1 MLNKTINGYTIKR
14 PLGEGG
20 MAEVWYAENKI
31 GNPAAV
37 KFLKKK
43 FCEDENVVARF
54 ENEAMVMVKLN
65 NIYIRRVY
73 DYDKVDD
80 RPCILME
87 YLEGKDLK
95 AIVRDCG
102 RIDSVT
108 AARYWNEIA
117 SALAYTHAKGVI
129 HRDIKPSNIFV
140 TEDGHIKLLDF
151 GIAKV
156 RDSVSGTQTGQKLG
170 TLVYMSPEQIVDAK
184 HVDKR
189 TDLYSLAVTFVHLL
203 SGRIPYDTDS
213 SSDYA
218 IMDQIVK
225 QPLNMSGVPSA
236 WQLFLKPYL
245 AKRPEERPD
254 LIPFNNDKAQ
264 KEIQSG
270 GSHSP
275 FSASSDDT
283 YAEPSNKLMEE
294 LNAGKD
300 RIFKVKDIPFK
311 MVYVEGGTFEMGCRY
326 RFFGEASEDESPVHQ
341 VKLSDFYL
349 AETPVT
355 QALWKAVMGNN
366 PSKFKGDNRPV
377 ESVNWGNCQQFIQ
390 KLNQLSGMNFRLP
403 TEAEWEYAARGGK
416 HYSKYKYA
424 GSDNISD
431 VVWCYEASSGMTYPV
446 KTKQPNA
453 LSLYDMNGNVWQWC
467 EDWYGRYSDSSQSN
481 PKGPSSGSAR
491 VIRGGIWKN
500 IASECRV
507 TNRGSNAPVNSGN
520 RLGFRLALVR
530 E

>member
-102 RIDSVT
+102 RIDSAT
-108 AARYWNEIA
+108 AARYWNEIV

-129 HRDIKPSNIFV
+129 HRDIKPSNIFA

-213 SSDYA
+213 SSDFA
-218 IMDQIVK
+218 IMEQIVRE
-225 QPLNMSGVPSA
+225 PLDLTGVPAEWKEFLLPYLEKKPENRPELREFDGKAVIMSGGDGDDTFVES
-236 WQLFLKPYL
+236 LISLKP
-245 AKRPEERPD
+245 KVGTVPTKEVGTERD
-254 LIPFNNDKAQ
+254 DFSKDVSKVLI
-264 KEIQSG
+264 
-270 GSHSP
+270 
-275 FSASSDDT
+275 
-283 YAEPSNKLMEE
+283 
-294 LNAGKD
+294 
-300 RIFKVKDIPFK
+300 
-311 MVYVEGGTFEMGCRY
+311 
-326 RFFGEASEDESPVHQ
+326 
-341 VKLSDFYL
+341 
-349 AETPVT
+349 
-355 QALWKAVMGNN
+355 
-366 PSKFKGDNRPV
+366 
-377 ESVNWGNCQQFIQ
+377 
-390 KLNQLSGMNFRLP
+390 
-403 TEAEWEYAARGGK
+403 
-416 HYSKYKYA
+416 
-424 GSDNISD
+424 
-431 VVWCYEASSGMTYPV
+431 VVVVVATV
-446 KTKQPNA
+446 
-453 LSLYDMNGNVWQWC
+453 
-467 EDWYGRYSDSSQSN
+467 
-481 PKGPSSGSAR
+481 
-491 VIRGGIWKN
+491 
-500 IASECRV
+500 
-507 TNRGSNAPVNSGN
+507 
-520 RLGFRLALVR
+520 LGLLILLGL
-530 E
+530 